1 MFQAKFTIE
10 EDLGGV
16 MVWSIDTDDFR
27 GDCKTTG
34 ETNSNYPLVTALN
47 LAMAQALEKQNEIS
61 TPATR
66 PHDSNVVDS
75 GCGGSHAILATVIT
89 LLTALLHL
97 W

>member
-27 GDCKTTG
+27 GDCKATG
-34 ETNSNYPLVTALN
+34 EANSNYPLVTALN

-61 TPATR
+61 TPATK
-66 PHDSNVVDS
+66 PHDINIVDS
-75 GCGGSHAILATVIT
+75 GSVAISATVLT
-89 LLTALLHL
+89 LLVAMLHYL

>member
-27 GDCKTTG
+27 GDCKASG
-34 ETNSNYPLVTALN
+34 EANSNYPLVTALN

-61 TPATR
+61 TPATK
-66 PHDSNVVDS
+66 PFDINVVDS
-75 GCGGSHAILATVIT
+75 GSGRCLAFSATVM
-89 LLTALLHL
+89 LLMTLLHL

>member
-1 MFQAKFTIE
+1 
-10 EDLGGV
+10 

-61 TPATR
+61 TPATK
-66 PHDSNVVDS
+66 PYDINVVDS
-75 GCGGSHAILATVIT
+75 GCGRSLAFSATVMT
-89 LLTALLHL
+89 LLMALLHL